1 MGRFGR
7 APVHVQHPHVL
18 NRRVSDPTRK
28 DVDQYLR
35 VSHVDMDSVLG
46 VLFIFAFCFK
56 NELFQD
62 VVITCDDTARA
73 YDEHP

>member
-1 MGRFGR
+1 MNF
-7 APVHVQHPHVL
+7 
-18 NRRVSDPTRK
+18 
-28 DVDQYLR
+28 
-35 VSHVDMDSVLG
+35 VLG

-56 NELFQD
+56 NELLQD